1 MADTVLALLDGV
13 DEMLVAKGKNIQRY
27 DLGRE
32 RPDDDGLR
40 GLMLGRSGKL
50 RAPAIRQGSRF
61 VVGYNQEILPATL
74 E

>member
-27 DLGRE
+27 DLGKE
-32 RPDDDGLR
+32 RPDDDELR

-50 RAPAIRQGSRF
+50 RAPTIRQGNRLL
-61 VVGYNQEILPATL
+61 VGYNQDLVAELL
-74 E
+74 